1 MADLNTA
8 DIREYLAT
16 AYSDEEITI
25 LCSDYFRN
33 VYNDF
38 ATGMAKTQKI
48 QRLLDH
54 CQRRGLIPNLLA
66 ALEKDRP
73 EQYQRQFGLVAVEKG
88 PALASRERDPQQVFI
103 GHAHEDA
110 AFAQRLA
117 DDLRS
122 HGWRIWI
129 TPDSILPGEKWAAA
143 INRALEESG
152 VFVLVLTPAALR
164 SEWVTTE
171 TSSAIELQHQQE
183 MRFIPLE
190 VAQCDVPPLWDVY
203 QRISFKGRY
212 EEGLAALLALMGT
225 GQTPRVPS
233 ERALATES
241 VAKESLRAPRPAT
254 RPRWLWPAVGG
265 MLALLALIV
274 ISYSLGQ
281 ISNQGEK
288 AALSAAGTSPALLAL
303 ATVTAQNRVI
313 LSPTALPT
321 STSMLALSLT
331 HAPSPTPGATKTA
344 KATPSP
350 TVTRTSVPKSEPA
363 RPEEWV
369 PVSGGTFVM
378 GSSEADMVATMNECN
393 ATEGQRTGQVCQRD
407 WFKEPQRTV
416 SVADFQINKYEI
428 TNAQYDTCVAAGICA
443 KAGRTVSDTSI
454 QRNPGFFAPDYPVM
468 AVNWYDADTFCRW
481 IGGRLPTEEEWERAA
496 RGTDGRRYPWGNA
509 FETGRANLDS
519 SYPTPVGKYSR
530 GASPYG
536 VFDMAGN
543 VLEWTASASDGKYL
557 LRGGGWT
564 KYYFRGRVTDRGTWL
579 EPTFANYDIGFRC
592 VR

>member
-1 MADLNTA
+1 MADFNAA
-8 DIREYLAT
+8 DIREYLTT

-33 VYNDF
+33 VYNNF

-48 QRLLDH
+48 QILLDH

-73 EQYQRQFGLVAVEKG
+73 EQYQRQFELVAVEKG
-88 PALASRERDPQQVFI
+88 PALVPRERDPQQVFI

-152 VFVLVLTPAALR
+152 IFVLVLTPAALR

-241 VAKESLRAPRPAT
+241 VAKESLRVPRPAT

-265 MLALLALIV
+265 ILALLALIV
-274 ISYSLGQ
+274 IFYSLGQ
-281 ISNQGEK
+281 ISSQGEK
-288 AALSAAGTSPALLAL
+288 AALPPAGTSPALLAL
-303 ATVTAQNRVI
+303 ATVTAQNRDI

-321 STSMLALSLT
+321 STSMSAMSLT

-344 KATPSP
+344 EATPPP
-350 TVTRTSVPKSEPA
+350 TVTRTSAPKSEPA

-378 GSSEADMVATMNECN
+378 GSSEADMVATVNECN

-454 QRNPGFFAPDYPVM
+454 QRDPGFFAPDYPVM

-530 GASPYG
+530 GTSPYG

-543 VLEWTASASDGKYL
+543 VFEWTASASGGKYVV
-557 LRGGGWT
+557 RGGGWT
-564 KYYFRGRVTDRGTWL
+564 KDYFRGRVTDRGTWL